1 MSYVRRHGLGLW
13 QVAYLLFATSW
24 LFAPFLNYNLS
35 DRETLINQF
44 SIPGMPYAWL
54 FRSCEFIAGCLL
66 VFIAFQLYLKK
77 RRMSLPVILVAL
89 IGVATIITVLVP
101 TTCTIVDSVCAEY
114 LSPQLVVH
122 RIVTAL
128 SAGSL
133 FILAGWD
140 AWKNK
145 NVPSNIFFGLQI
157 VVGLIFF
164 SHLADIYDVSTISQF
179 LYQGVSVVWIAWF
192 VTNQLREKQKINLF
206 RQNFIIKALA
216 VWIGLQAIGAIL
228 LGVAHI
234 DYFSNFKGLY
244 FGDDAALL
252 GNYGIVVG
260 VCLLYIC
267 RHIARGERRAWQ
279 LVLVILGLEIL
290 KYAAILPHPV
300 ILGLYIATFIFV
312 FVSKRYFSRGL
323 VAQTW
328 RSKVYDTAVI
338 IGGVLIATV
347 VVGYILSYT
356 RLDGVVDQALT
367 HTQGVISRTHRFTQE
382 HTLNKIETRAGE
394 ALVLATLWFILW
406 TLFRPANLINSG
418 VSKQELQEVQ
428 DVLDGASRSTE
439 DFFKTWPHDKEY
451 FWSEDRDAFIAFK
464 VVGPIAFA
472 LADPIASN
480 SVRQKKLLE
489 EFITYCQEHG
499 WRACF
504 LLISE
509 MSKPMYEKAGLRSMQ
524 IGASAVINIQDY
536 VDQTSSNKWWRWQR
550 NKGKKM
556 NYQYEVLTPPH
567 SATTLNNLKKVSDEW
582 LKRGGHRE
590 EGFALGYFDEEY
602 LQRCRLHT
610 LRDEQG
616 HIVAFVNE
624 MPVFNNLP
632 QTTID
637 LIRFVDDAPNANNYL
652 LYNVLH
658 QLDTEN
664 KFKFFDIGFV
674 PLAQMKGRVANIAR
688 TLGANRFS
696 ASGLEQFKGKFVPD
710 WRPNYI
716 AYDGDLGDLA
726 LIALHLERAM
736 AVDLEK

>member
-1 MSYVRRHGLGLW
+1 MSFVRKHGLGLW

-54 FRSCEFIAGCLL
+54 FRACEFVAGLLLLLIA
-66 VFIAFQLYLKK
+66 VRLYVRQRKL
-77 RRMSLPVILVAL
+77 SLPVILISV
-89 IGVATIITVLVP
+89 IGVSTLITILVP
-101 TTCTIVDSVCAEY
+101 TTCHVVDGVCYEY

-133 FILAGWD
+133 FILTAWD

-157 VVGLIFF
+157 IVGLVFF
-164 SHLADIYDVSTISQF
+164 SHLADIYDISTVSQF
-179 LYQGVSVVWIAWF
+179 FYQATSAVWLTWF
-192 VTNQLREKQKINLF
+192 ITNQLSGKQKVNIV
-206 RQNFIIKALA
+206 RQNIITKALS

-279 LVLVILGLEIL
+279 VLLVIIGLEIL
-290 KYAAILPHPV
+290 KYSTILPHPI
-300 ILGLYIATFIFV
+300 ILGVYIATFILV
-312 FVSKRYFSRGL
+312 FVSKRYFSRGV

-328 RSKVYDTAVI
+328 RSKIYDIVVMV
-338 IGGVLIATV
+338 GGVLIATV
-347 VVGYILSYT
+347 VIGYILSYT
-356 RLDGVVDQALT
+356 RFDVVIDKALS
-367 HTQGVISRTHRFTQE
+367 HTQGVISRTHQFTQD
-382 HTLNKIETRAGE
+382 HVNTIEIRAAE
-394 ALVLATLWFILW
+394 ALAIATGWFVLW
-406 TLFRPANLINSG
+406 TLFRPARLTSASA
-418 VSKQELQEVQ
+418 SKQEIEEVKAL
-428 DVLDGASRSTE
+428 LDETSRSTE
-439 DFFKTWPHDKEY
+439 DFFKVWPEDKEY
-451 FWSEDRDAFIAFK
+451 FWSTDRDAFVAFK

-472 LADPIASN
+472 LADPIAQTSI
-480 SVRQKKLLE
+480 RQKKLLE
-489 EFITYCQEHG
+489 EFIMYCQQHG

-504 LLISE
+504 LLVSE
-509 MSKPMYEKAGLRSMQ
+509 LSKPMYEKAGLRSIQ

-536 VDQTSSNKWWRWQR
+536 VDQTSGNKWWRWQR

-556 NYQYEVLTPPH
+556 NYQYEVMSPPH
-567 SATTLNNLKKVSDEW
+567 SQTLMHNLKKVSDEW
-582 LKRGGHRE
+582 LTRGGHQE
-590 EGFALGYFDEEY
+590 EGFALGYFNEEY

-616 HIVAFVNE
+616 YIVAYVNE
-624 MPVFNNLP
+624 LPVYNNLP

-637 LIRFVDDAPNANNYL
+637 LIRFIEDAPNANNYL
-652 LYNVLH
+652 LYNMLH

-664 KFKFFDIGFV
+664 KYKFFDIGFV
-674 PLAQMKGRVANIAR
+674 PLAQMRGRIANIAR

-696 ASGLEQFKGKFVPD
+696 ASGLEQFKGKFAPD
-710 WRPNYI
+710 WHPNFI

-726 LIALHLERAM
+726 LIALHLENAM
-736 AVDLEK
+736 AVDLEES